1 MLCPAHTKC
10 LVHKVTV
17 GIRWGSAFVFGKY
30 FTVILT
36 CGLGPFRGRLPPGP
50 SLVCSIRY

>member
-36 CGLGPFRGRLPPGP
+36 CGLGPFRGRLSPGP